1 MRRGEAAVND
11 LVITIEQVGAPP
23 TATICRTLLR
33 RSDVSLR
40 AKGFIANLMS
50 HDRSYKLNMKA
61 LIGQSRDGKDA
72 TYSALREAK
81 RLGYVVIRRK
91 RGADGRFTEVVWS
104 INWNVPS
111 PLRKTEATI
120 SSPQCILD
128 RDSQTVD
135 TPGAA
140 RVRETRRLA
149 VPDRLQQ
156 VVQMKEQPVPS
167 SIEWESC
174 VTAPQRQALEADL
187 QDLPGDLA
195 QQVADELAGRIETG
209 KVSSCPIKYGRGIAK
224 NARNGPFIPIAGTA
238 IAERRIRRKL
248 ADEAEEQRRVADRA
262 HRARVAEQMA
272 DPATQERIR
281 AMQLSIRQSISCPE
295 PAALP
300 LPEA

>member
-1 MRRGEAAVND
+1 MND
-11 LVITIEQVGAPP
+11 TVITIEQVGAPA

-61 LIGQSRDGKDA
+61 LINQSRDGKDA

-111 PLRKTEATI
+111 PLRQMEATI
-120 SSPQCILD
+120 SSPRCIQD
-128 RDSQTVD
+128 RESKTVA
-135 TPGAA
+135 TPDAA
-140 RVRETRRLA
+140 TVRKTRRVA
-149 VPDRLQQ
+149 VPERLQQ
-156 VVQMKEQPVPS
+156 VVQMKEQPGSS
-167 SIEWESC
+167 SIEWEPC
-174 VTAPQRQALEADL
+174 VTAPQREALEADL
-187 QDLPGDLA
+187 QGLPGDLA

-224 NARNGPFIPIAGTA
+224 NARNGPFTPIAGTA

-248 ADEAEEQRRVADRA
+248 ADEAEEQRRAADRA
-262 HRARVAEQMA
+262 HRARVAKQMA

-281 AMQLSIRQSISCPE
+281 AMQLSVKQSISRPE
-295 PAALP
+295 PGALGS
-300 LPEA
+300 PEA

>member
-1 MRRGEAAVND
+1 MND

-111 PLRKTEATI
+111 PLPQTGATRH
-120 SSPQCILD
+120 SAQRILD
-128 RDSQTVD
+128 RDSRTVA
-135 TPGAA
+135 TPDAST
-140 RVRETRRLA
+140 VREARRVA
-149 VPDRLQQ
+149 VPERLQQ
-156 VVQMKEQPVPS
+156 VVQIEEQPRLS
-167 SIEWESC
+167 SIEWEPC
-174 VTAPQRQALEADL
+174 VTARQREVLEADL

-209 KVSSCPIKYGRGIAK
+209 KVSSCPIRYGRGIAK
-224 NARNGPFIPIAGTA
+224 NARNGPFTPVAGA
-238 IAERRIRRKL
+238 AVAERRIRRKL
-248 ADEAEEQRRVADRA
+248 ADEAEEQRRAANRA

-281 AMQLSIRQSISCPE
+281 AMQLSIKQSISRPQ
-295 PAALP
+295 PGAHGS
-300 LPEA
+300 PEA